1 MNKRLHGFDKLIILI
16 IILLMIITITGLL
29 SYQTGNSFWVT
40 NQYGHEVKMYGSGI
54 YAHDSYFRAP
64 IFIGSDLTI
73 LILVVPLLIIAL
85 MKEIKNRSTKT
96 KLFLTA
102 MLGVVLYYAASICF
116 GVTYNS
122 YLLIYIALFAY
133 SLFAFIISMKSI
145 DADALRRSQNWLLP
159 STGISIFLVASGIA
173 LGVAWLPDIIGA
185 LTNGTTL
192 PLIEVYTTEITYV
205 FDLGIISPLMFICL
219 YLLKKK
225 NGLGDITLAIIL
237 MACTVIGFMLPV
249 QTIFQLMAGIE
260 IPIPVLITK
269 VSIFVVLAAF
279 AAFFNAKLYRNM
291 KA

>member
-85 MKEIKNRSTKT
+85 IREIKKRSTKT

-122 YLLIYIALFAY
+122 YLLIYIALFAC

-185 LTNGTTL
+185 LANGTTL

-269 VSIFVVLAAF
+269 VAIFVVLAAF